1 MRREA
6 DKAEQGEN
14 KLKGKRRQNG
24 GAPPGVKMIT
34 KITKEEYLRD
44 PCAASSLPFRKTE
57 QITLPGNVSVFRE
70 DEFSGAD
77 GGTDEPYF
85 KLIHHLENVRR
96 PGLPGGC
103 ELTAAGPEE
112 LAAHINECYEKE
124 GVTAGELASYRTG
137 SSYDESLWIAVR
149 ERATGRII
157 ASGIGGFDP
166 RIGEGF
172 LDWIQVSPDKRRQ
185 GLGRFIVC
193 ELLARL
199 SEKADFATVSGR
211 LNDPGDPFALYLAC
225 GFVHP
230 VIWHVVRR

>member
-1 MRREA
+1 MKPE
-6 DKAEQGEN
+6 
-14 KLKGKRRQNG
+14 
-24 GAPPGVKMIT
+24 IT
-34 KITKEEYLRD
+34 TEEYLRD
-44 PCAASSLPFRKTE
+44 PCAASSLPFWKTE
-57 QITLPGNVSVFRE
+57 RTVLPENIAVIRDDDF
-70 DEFSGAD
+70 FGA
-77 GGTDEPYF
+77 GAGTDEPYF
-85 KLIHHLENVRR
+85 KMIHHFENVSR
-96 PGLPGGC
+96 PVLPEGY

-137 SSYDESLWIAVR
+137 TSYDESLWIAVR
-149 ERATGRII
+149 EQATGRII

-185 GLGRFIVC
+185 GLGRIIVC

-199 SEKADFATVSGR
+199 SEKADFVTVSGR